1 MIILNW
7 LRIGSVIVAYWLR
20 LIVCF
25 MNISYGSPQLTE
37 REVGG
42 F

>member
-7 LRIGSVIVAYWLR
+7 LRMGSVMVAYWLR

-25 MNISYGSPQLTE
+25 VNISCGSPQLTE
-37 REVGG
+37 REVSK